1 MNRLKEKYNK
11 EIVPSLK
18 EQFSYFQDIA
28 IEDEVSFENKK
39 FFSEINWHT
48 EDEVDYAKKIIP
60 ELEAKITELEDKI
73 ALAKILNRL

>member
-1 MNRLKEKYNK
+1 MQVKELIEKLRELKE
-11 EIVPSLK
+11 EL
-18 EQFSYFQDIA
+18 SYFQDIA
-28 IEDEVSFENKK
+28 IEGEVSIENKK